1 MGDKYE
7 ELGEMVS
14 NMKAS
19 LRRLGEMAKKS
30 KPLHLKMQHVY
41 QYSKWD
47 AIHEPYNVVE
57 NVLKDDEKVYKAL
70 TPAFDFTV
78 NNGA

>member
-30 KPLHLKMQHVY
+30 KPMHLKM
-41 QYSKWD
+41 
-47 AIHEPYNVVE
+47 
-57 NVLKDDEKVYKAL
+57 
-70 TPAFDFTV
+70 
-78 NNGA
+78 